1 LFFLISDLNNKISIK
16 NKKQSNKEKNTT
28 VKSKKSYPHLVMPRS
43 GRLRNFIREYKES
56 PRFEKL
62 SFIPPFLILIV
73 EGVLLVHALT
83 IDVPNIMVVELTT
96 ILLIISVVE
105 ILFVGEEI
113 HEHYR
118 RTTADRTLTIRLDDF
133 IIKRK
138 KKNVKLLVEEFIEV
152 YPTYRN
158 HRDEIYH
165 IACQIMQTHKEEAI
179 EKTIEDALKPFFKR
193 NKKKTVNEIL
203 EGFIKKY
210 PKYKKYSAEAYQKI
224 CQLKEHSK

>member
-1 LFFLISDLNNKISIK
+1 
-16 NKKQSNKEKNTT
+16 
-28 VKSKKSYPHLVMPRS
+28 MPRS

-73 EGVLLVHALT
+73 EGVLLAHALT
-83 IDVPNIMVVELTT
+83 IDAPNIMVVELTT
-96 ILLIISVVE
+96 ILLIISIVE

-113 HEHYR
+113 HDHYR
-118 RTTADRTLTIRLDDF
+118 RTNFDRILTIRLDDF
-133 IIKRK
+133 IIESK

-152 YPTYRN
+152 YPTYSN

-179 EKTIEDALKPFFKR
+179 EKTIEDALKPFFKK
-193 NKKKTVNEIL
+193 NKKENVNKIL
-203 EGFIKKY
+203 EDFTKKY

>member
-1 LFFLISDLNNKISIK
+1 
-16 NKKQSNKEKNTT
+16 
-28 VKSKKSYPHLVMPRS
+28 MPRS

-113 HEHYR
+113 HEHYL
-118 RTTADRTLTIRLDDF
+118 RTNFDRVLTIRLEDF
-133 IIKRK
+133 IIKSK
-138 KKNVKLLVEEFIEV
+138 KKNVKLLVEEFIEI
-152 YPTYRN
+152 YPSYHN
-158 HRDEIYH
+158 HRAEIYH

-193 NKKKTVNEIL
+193 NKKKTVDEIL
-203 EGFIKKY
+203 EGFTKKY

>member
-1 LFFLISDLNNKISIK
+1 
-16 NKKQSNKEKNTT
+16 
-28 VKSKKSYPHLVMPRS
+28 MPRS

-56 PRFEKL
+56 ARFEKL

-113 HEHYR
+113 HGHYR
-118 RTTADRTLTIRLDDF
+118 RTNFDRILTIRLDDF

-138 KKNVKLLVEEFIEV
+138 KNVKLLVEEFIEI
-152 YPTYRN
+152 YPSYHN